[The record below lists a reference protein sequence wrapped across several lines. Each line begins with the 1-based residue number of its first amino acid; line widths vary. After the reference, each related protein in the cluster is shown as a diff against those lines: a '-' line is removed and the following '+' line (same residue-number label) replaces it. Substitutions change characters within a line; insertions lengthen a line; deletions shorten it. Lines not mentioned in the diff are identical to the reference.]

1 MPLSVTLRINW
12 AWATVIEGVTV
23 PAGLLTI
30 TVPARLSTAAL
41 PAAMLAVV
49 SVMLKVVVPGL
60 VNRSIRVAWATVAA
74 VVAAMLEAPLPT
86 AVEAA
91 ARLAAVSLRL

>member
-1 MPLSVTLRINW
+1 MTLRINC
-12 AWATVIEGVTV
+12 AWATVIEGGTV
-23 PAGLLTI
+23 PPGLLTI

-49 SVMLKVVVPGL
+49 SVILKLVLPGL
-60 VNRSIRVAWATVAA
+60 VNCSIFVAWSTVAVPVA
-74 VVAAMLEAPLPT
+74 VMLVAPLPT

-91 ARLAAVSLRL
+91 ARLAAVSLKL